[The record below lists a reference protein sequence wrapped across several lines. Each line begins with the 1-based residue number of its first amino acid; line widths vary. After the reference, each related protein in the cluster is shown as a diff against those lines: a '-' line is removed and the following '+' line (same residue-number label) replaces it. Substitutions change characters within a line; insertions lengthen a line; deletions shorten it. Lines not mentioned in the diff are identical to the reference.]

1 MRRAP
6 LHAFLISTGL
16 VALAEIGD
24 RTQILSIF
32 LAARYRR
39 PLLIL
44 AGIFAATVASQLVA
58 VALGVWLGS
67 ALKGP
72 WMRWALGLS
81 FFGFAAWTLV
91 PEKLDEDEAPKERGH
106 GSVLLTTF
114 VSFFLAEVGDKTQ
127 IVGAALG
134 ARFGSVLWVT
144 AGATLGMML
153 ANAPAVYLG
162 KMAATRLPVRPLR
175 YVAAAAMV
183 AQGIWTL
190 VAPP

>member
-1 MRRAP
+1 M
-6 LHAFLISTGL
+6 HAFLISTGL

-24 RTQILSIF
+24 RTQILSIL

-39 PLLIL
+39 PLLIV

-58 VALGVWLGS
+58 VALGVWFGE

-72 WMRWALGLS
+72 WMRWILGLS

-91 PEKLDEDEAPKERGH
+91 PEKLDEEDAPKERGH
-106 GSVLLTTF
+106 GSVFLTTV

-134 ARFGSVLWVT
+134 ARFQSLLWVT
-144 AGATLGMML
+144 AGATLGMMI
-153 ANAPAVYLG
+153 ANVPAVYLG
-162 KMAATRLPVRPLR
+162 EMAATRLPVRPLR
-175 YVAAAAMV
+175 YVAAAAMA
-183 AQGIWTL
+183 AQGAWTL
-190 VAPP
+190 FGPS